1 MLFKNILVP
10 YDLSKPSNHAFKV
23 AMKLAKKHESQIT
36 VITCV
41 EGDPWHHKYYDSRA
55 DEELLKN
62 QKKAAKKF
70 LDQLVDKAK
79 KENIPIKSTI
89 VKTESIV
96 KELVEYSKSHKID
109 LIVMGSHG
117 RTGLNKLILGSVA
130 NGVVQRSRCPV
141 LIVK

>member
-23 AMKLAKKHESQIT
+23 AMDLAKKYGAQIT

-55 DEELLKN
+55 DEQLLKK
-62 QKKAAKKF
+62 QKKTAKKF
-70 LDQLVDKAK
+70 LDELMEKAK
-79 KENIPIKSTI
+79 KEKISIKSTI

-117 RTGLNKLILGSVA
+117 RTGLDKLILGSVA
-130 NGVVQRSRCPV
+130 NGVIQRSRSPI